1 MKYVGKNEDMVEKE
15 ECYGVKLVK
24 ETSNMSVCFTEGLR
38 ERDRKR
44 KRKNERERVIGSKGI
59 CKRL

>member
-38 ERDRKR
+38 ERET
-44 KRKNERERVIGSKGI
+44 ERERKGG
-59 CKRL
+59 KE

>member
-24 ETSNMSVCFTEGLR
+24 ETSNMSVCF
-38 ERDRKR
+38 
-44 KRKNERERVIGSKGI
+44 SKGLGERQEE
-59 CKRL
+59 KERAGKSDREQENL